1 MEIEKKIDDGK
12 EEETLDSK
20 EEENVNIDGE
30 VDLEEENVKTD
41 GEMDLEEEI
50 VCSVNDIY
58 NLRKKKFKQKE
69 QLKKYEEN
77 GRDSKSKM
85 SQSLNKTK
93 NIIMHLK
100 AQLEEEI
107 RIE

>member
-1 MEIEKKIDDGK
+1 MTIENMIDEGK

-20 EEENVNIDGE
+20 EEENVNTDGV
-30 VDLEEENVKTD
+30 VDLEEENVKMD
-41 GEMDLEEEI
+41 EEMDLEEETM
-50 VCSVNDIY
+50 CSLSERY

-69 QLKKYEEN
+69 QLKKYEEE
-77 GRDSKSKM
+77 GHHSKSKM

>member
-1 MEIEKKIDDGK
+1 MAIENKINEGK
-12 EEETLDSK
+12 VEETLDSK

-41 GEMDLEEEI
+41 GEMDLEEETL
-50 VCSVNDIY
+50 CSLSEIY

-69 QLKKYEEN
+69 QLKKYEEE
-77 GRDSKSKM
+77 GHDSKSKM